1 MLGVE
6 TVDVDVRVDRAR
18 LWRSLIDLAEIGALP
33 DGGGSNRVALSDD
46 DAAGQRLFEGWAL
59 EAGCE
64 LTRDRIGNLFARRD
78 GARPDRPA
86 VVVGSHLDTQPAG
99 GDFDGTVGVLA
110 GLEIVRTLNDAGVRT
125 EAPLVVASWA
135 NEEGARFPMALAGSS
150 VFAGIFDQEA
160 VEAHSAIDGP
170 SFGDELRRT
179 GLAGDRPVPSFEIGS
194 YFELHI
200 EQSTTLEATGA
211 DVGVVERGQGI
222 RALRVTLTGASSHA
236 GTTAMADRRD
246 ALLAAA
252 RVVERA
258 NELAFELGG
267 LVTVGRLDVRP
278 NSRAVVP
285 GEVALIVDIRDPND
299 ARIDAIDAAVR
310 DEIRSI
316 ADGARVDSEV
326 GIAVE
331 YPSVTFDADCGDA
344 IRRACERLGLR
355 SATVVSGAAHDAMS
369 IARIAPSQLVFI
381 PCRDG
386 ISHHPAEYASP
397 DQVGAGCDAVLHAV
411 LERAGTA

>member
-1 MLGVE
+1 M
-6 TVDVDVRVDRAR
+6 TTD
-18 LWRSLIDLAEIGALP
+18 AE
-33 DGGGSNRVALSDD
+33 
-46 DAAGQRLFEGWAL
+46 GQRLFEGWAR

-64 LTRDRIGNLFARRD
+64 VGRDAIGNLFARRA
-78 GARPDRPA
+78 GAEPA
-86 VVVGSHLDTQPAG
+86 RAPVVVGSHLDTQPAG

-110 GLEIVRTLNDAGVRT
+110 GLEIVRTLNDAGIET
-125 EAPLVVASWA
+125 AAPVVVASWA
-135 NEEGARFPMALAGSS
+135 NEEGARFPLALAGSS
-150 VFAGIFDQEA
+150 VFAGILDQEV
-160 VEAHSAIDGP
+160 VEAHTGLDGP

-179 GLAGDRPVPSFEIGS
+179 GLAGDLPVPSFEIGT

-200 EQSTTLEATGA
+200 EQSTTVEAAGA

-222 RALRVTLTGASSHA
+222 RGLGVRLTGASSHS

-252 RVVERA
+252 RVVLRA
-258 NELAFELGG
+258 NELAHELGG
-267 LVTVGRLDVRP
+267 LVTVGRLDVKP

-285 GEVALIVDIRDPND
+285 GEVTLIVDIRDPDD
-299 ARIDAIDAAVR
+299 AKIDAIDAAVR

-316 ADGARVDSEV
+316 AAAAGVDAEV

-331 YPSVTFDADCGDA
+331 YPAVTFDADCGDA
-344 IRRACERLGLR
+344 IRRACAKLGLR

-369 IARIAPSQLVFI
+369 IARIGPSQLVFI

-386 ISHHPAEYASP
+386 VSHHPAEYASP